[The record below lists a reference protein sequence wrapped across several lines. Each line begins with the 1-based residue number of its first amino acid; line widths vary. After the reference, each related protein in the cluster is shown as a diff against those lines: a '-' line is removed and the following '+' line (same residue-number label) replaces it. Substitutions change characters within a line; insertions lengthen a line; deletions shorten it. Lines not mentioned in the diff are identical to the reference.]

1 MPICDQGVE
10 TIIHSLIFCGLA
22 RQVWDNWKECPLN
35 LKSDYLDISD
45 IALTILADGTSQD
58 LENFFVT
65 AWSLWYSRNQ
75 TIFEANIQ
83 TPDQVWNFARRFI
96 QDYKEASN
104 LFNCGKTTVGTKWRV
119 PP

>member
-58 LENFFVT
+58 LENFFCDCLVP
-65 AWSLWYSRNQ
+65 LVQQEPN
-75 TIFEANIQ
+75 
-83 TPDQVWNFARRFI
+83 NF
-96 QDYKEASN
+96 
-104 LFNCGKTTVGTKWRV
+104 
-119 PP
+119 

>member
-1 MPICDQGVE
+1 MAPP
-10 TIIHSLIFCGLA
+10 
-22 RQVWDNWKECPLN
+22 R
-35 LKSDYLDISD
+35 
-45 IALTILADGTSQD
+45 ILRI
-58 LENFFVT
+58 FFVT

-119 PP
+119 PPLGLYKVNVMELHQMMASPPA